1 VVLRMSRAPKFARK
15 IQAEWISMAEAALR
29 G

>member
-1 VVLRMSRAPKFARK
+1 VVHQMRLAPKFARK
-15 IQAEWISMAEAALR
+15 AQAEWISMAEAALR